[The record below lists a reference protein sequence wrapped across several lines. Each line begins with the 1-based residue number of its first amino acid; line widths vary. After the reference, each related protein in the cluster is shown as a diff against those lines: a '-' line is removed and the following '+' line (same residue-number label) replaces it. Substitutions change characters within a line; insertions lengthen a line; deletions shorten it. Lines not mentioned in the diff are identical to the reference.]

1 MELRGSSWRMSAS
14 TPRPRD
20 RAWVPAVRSVWVG
33 LATQWRVVGALLIR
47 EIYTRFGREGL
58 GFAWI
63 VGEPLIFVIPVL
75 FTWSAVRG
83 SYDHGLTMMPFL
95 WTGYLPLLMFRH
107 VGSRMLMFVRVNAGL
122 LYHRQVTIFDIYLA
136 RCLLEVASSLT
147 AVLISGILF
156 YSIGLIDLPRDLP
169 MFYTGYFYMI
179 WWCSAIA
186 LIVGALSERT
196 DWTEKIWSPYS
207 YLYVFFGGA
216 FFMAEWLPQGLRS
229 WALLQPSV
237 QAYEI
242 IRAGMFGNQVE
253 TFYDFGYVTG
263 FLAVLTLIG
272 LWLVRDVRRH
282 LELDW

>member
-1 MELRGSSWRMSAS
+1 
-14 TPRPRD
+14 
-20 RAWVPAVRSVWVG
+20 VRSVWEG
-33 LATQWRVVGALLIR
+33 FTTQWRVVGALLIR

-63 VGEPLIFVIPVL
+63 VGEPLIFAIPVL
-75 FTWSAVRG
+75 LTWSAVRPP
-83 SYDHGLTMMPFL
+83 YDNGLAMMPFL

-122 LYHRQVTIFDIYLA
+122 LYHRQVTIFDIFLA

-147 AVLISGILF
+147 AVLVSGVLF
-156 YSIGLIDLPRDLP
+156 YSLGLIDLPRDVP
-169 MFYTGYFYMI
+169 MFYIGYLYMI
-179 WWCSAIA
+179 WWCAVIG

-216 FFMAEWLPQGLRS
+216 FFMAEWLPEGLRS
-229 WALLQPSV
+229 WALRQPSV

-242 IRAGMFGNQVE
+242 IRAGMFGSTVRTYGDLAYE
-253 TFYDFGYVTG
+253 TAA
-263 FLAVLTLIG
+263 LAVLTLIG
-272 LWLVRDVRRH
+272 LVLMRDARKYVVA
-282 LELDW
+282 E